1 MKNNPLY
8 VGTEQFDRPSG
19 NVGARADELGRDAF
33 RKDYARLL
41 HAPAF
46 RRLQGKTQLFPGAED
61 DFFRNRLSHSL
72 EVAQI
77 AHGIASRLN
86 AMPKPKTLRQA
97 QVNTHLVEFAAL
109 AHDLGHPPFG
119 HNGEAALDE
128 LMHDSGGF
136 EGNAQTLRILAAVE
150 RKLIVRPN
158 RPPSADYGLD
168 LTYRSLAA
176 VLKYDR
182 IIPKTRKKG
191 SDLAKGY
198 YGTEADL
205 VATIRR
211 KVAPGLPADRPLKTI
226 ECDIMDIADD
236 IAYSTYDLEDSL
248 HAGFVS
254 PMSLAH
260 ALVSD
265 ASVRDAVV
273 QKTNKALREDEY
285 EAVDGR
291 ELLEVI
297 ADVFDI
303 TLPFALDGL
312 LEDAFKAGQRGGK
325 QRPEP
330 HFVDDVIT
338 TKVESWL
345 HDQKFTSDPLG
356 RTQLTAERVGR
367 LISSVDIVP
376 DEDFPQLSKVRLTRQ
391 AKLQVEVLKH
401 LNYELV
407 IRSPRLAIVEHRG
420 RDLVSKI
427 FTTVCESDGAL
438 LPSDW
443 RSRYVAAS
451 KNIERRRLVCD
462 FVAGMTDR
470 YAAEFHARLLG
481 NGATIFKPF

>member
-1 MKNNPLY
+1 MKKNPLY
-8 VGTEQFDRPSG
+8 VGAEQLARHSG
-19 NVGARADELGRDAF
+19 NEGARPDEEGRDAF

-41 HAPAF
+41 HAPSF
-46 RRLQGKTQLFPGAED
+46 RRLQGKTQLFPGSED
-61 DFFRNRLSHSL
+61 DFFRNRLTHSL

-86 AMPKPKTLRQA
+86 ATAVPQA
-97 QVNTHLVEFAAL
+97 FKHASINTHLVEFAAL

-128 LMHDSGGF
+128 LMRGHGGF

-150 RKLIVRPN
+150 RKLIRRPGQLA
-158 RPPSADYGLD
+158 SSDFGLD
-168 LTYRSLAA
+168 ITYRSLAA

-182 IIPKTRKKG
+182 VIPQEREPDQG
-191 SDLAKGY
+191 LAKGY
-198 YGTEADL
+198 YGSEAEL
-205 VATIRR
+205 VATVRR
-211 KVAPGLPADRPLKTI
+211 KVAPKLPKGQPFRTI

-254 PMSLAH
+254 PMSLAY

-265 ASVRDAVV
+265 KPVRDAVLR
-273 QKTNKALREDEY
+273 KTNKALLADDH
-285 EAVDGR
+285 EALHGP
-291 ELLEVI
+291 ELLQVI
-297 ADVFDI
+297 VEVFDLA
-303 TLPFALDGL
+303 LPVSFESL
-312 LEDAFKAGQRGGK
+312 LEAAFQDGKADLK
-325 QRPEP
+325 KRPKP
-330 HFVDDVIT
+330 DPVLDVIGP
-338 TKVESWL
+338 KVESWRQ
-345 HDQKFTSDPLG
+345 DQNLTSDPIG
-356 RTQLTAERVGR
+356 RTQFTAERVGR
-367 LISSVDIVP
+367 LISSVDFVP
-376 DEDFPQLSKVRLTRQ
+376 NEAFPQLSKVRLTRE

-420 RDLVSKI
+420 RDLVTKI
-427 FTTVCESDGAL
+427 FTTVCDSEGAL
-438 LPSDW
+438 LPVDW
-443 RSRYVAAS
+443 RARYMAAPDDHG
-451 KNIERRRLVCD
+451 RRRLVCD